1 MAALKTLQEKI
12 HRLEIERIQAEN
24 DLNCLS
30 REAAQYRKALQ
41 QESNE
46 KNIVHPELMEERKGN
61 LPVILAFPDY
71 IFSILIRKS
80 CCYIVFFFAFHL
92 NIRVRL

>member
-30 REAAQYRKALQ
+30 REAAQYRRALQ

-46 KNIVHPELMEERKGN
+46 KNIVHQELMEEKKGN
-61 LPVILAFPDY
+61 FSIVLVAAVPDY
-71 IFSILIRKS
+71 ICSTLI
-80 CCYIVFFFAFHL
+80 
-92 NIRVRL
+92 